1 MPRYCLFGDTVNTAS
16 RMESSG
22 HPLRIHVSQP
32 TINILQRTDCR
43 FEYEMRG
50 ETYLKNFQR
59 LQQDLAHMTLA
70 CLERR
75 SRGSIRRKRPLT
87 SQSREEDEESEEES
101 ELPEYLHLATVDNTL
116 KYTQYLPVVLQ
127 STLSTFQ

>member
-32 TINILQRTDCR
+32 TVNILQRTDCR

-50 ETYLKNFQR
+50 ETYLKGKGTEITYWLTNETGENY
-59 LQQDLAHMTLA
+59 DLPT
-70 CLERR
+70 
-75 SRGSIRRKRPLT
+75 PPT
-87 SQSREEDEESEEES
+87 
-101 ELPEYLHLATVDNTL
+101 T
-116 KYTQYLPVVLQ
+116 
-127 STLSTFQ
+127 